1 MRVYLKAKYF
11 KIGLES
17 FIIRRIK
24 KLNNKCFLRLQRN
37 YNWKKKSSK
46 SYFEIIK
53 LNKAIGGKCWN
64 IRRKKRRRRRNS
76 LRNRFRSSES
86 LKNVHVCEHDCSE
99 TDDNAKIGG
108 GNGRARLDNR
118 QADAIN

>member
-1 MRVYLKAKYF
+1 MLPPS
-11 KIGLES
+11 G
-17 FIIRRIK
+17 K
-24 KLNNKCFLRLQRN
+24 KLQLEE
-37 YNWKKKSSK
+37 KKFE